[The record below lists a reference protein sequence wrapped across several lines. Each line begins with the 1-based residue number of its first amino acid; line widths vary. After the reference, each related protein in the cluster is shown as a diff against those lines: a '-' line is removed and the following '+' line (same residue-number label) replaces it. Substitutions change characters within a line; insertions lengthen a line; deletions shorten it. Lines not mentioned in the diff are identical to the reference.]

1 MNTAVRVGD
10 ADAPPT
16 SIPYD
21 MRVMCGLLLT
31 KMSLETLAFYLAA
44 ELTTMGQLCRPKS
57 RSHIFPTCLYFS
69 LPKGH
74 FLRSQRNSADYICSM
89 ATFQGLPG
97 FLLPCSAFLQ
107 LHHSVP
113 WCSICLCCS
122 PEPYLYKFNL
132 SSAASLS
139 LFLIE
144 VQLIYNIVF
153 VSGVQQSYSV
163 IYLFSDYFP

>member
-89 ATFQGLPG
+89 ATFQGVGVSHTWVGRRRPEPG
-97 FLLPCSAFLQ
+97 TEVTARVSAPPSSMKARPA
-107 LHHSVP
+107 LHSPAKVSQSH
-113 WCSICLCCS
+113 CLC
-122 PEPYLYKFNL
+122 LR
-132 SSAASLS
+132 
-139 LFLIE
+139 
-144 VQLIYNIVF
+144 
-153 VSGVQQSYSV
+153 
-163 IYLFSDYFP
+163 